1 MNLRL
6 ATRSAS
12 LCLSHPSAG
21 ITDTHHC
28 VSTVCFGL
36 AREPTLKQNQQRKTN
51 KPLPPTKIES
61 SYQDILQQLQKYAYI
76 QENVFI
82 FTEQGT

>member
-1 MNLRL
+1 MRG
-6 ATRSAS
+6 T
-12 LCLSHPSAG
+12 
-21 ITDTHHC
+21 IT
-28 VSTVCFGL
+28 
-36 AREPTLKQNQQRKTN
+36 KQRKTN